1 MDVIRKVLKRFSFH
15 NLFKKKIE
23 FAGSNDYQEKRYQQG
38 GNSGN
43 GSYDIL
49 AEFKAEIINKFV
61 NQNEIET
68 VIEFGS
74 EDGNQLRY
82 FDFRS

>member
-23 FAGSNDYQEKRYQQG
+23 FAGSNDYWEKRY
-38 GNSGN
+38 SGN

-49 AEFKAEIINKFV
+49 AEFKAEIIN
-61 NQNEIET
+61 
-68 VIEFGS
+68 
-74 EDGNQLRY
+74 
-82 FDFRS
+82 